1 MSHTS
6 SHGGDTGSNIII
18 QVYGNT
24 AEMGT
29 DFAEGGDV
37 GLTHAHVPLSKIA
50 WGDSTL
56 SKRVT
61 ETQPLPVKLY
71 GTTGPIGVTWDNT
84 SDVTEIANFNYNND
98 HGSYPRDLIYLAVAG
113 STSGPSNDGSGGR
126 VGTSGPVWGVP
137 GATAI
142 AITGDVRLMDSYS
155 ITINGATAGRA
166 GLSQVEWDQG
176 TSGGFGIP
184 VNVTGGRRLWC
195 GTEQVSRNVD
205 SVLVTGSV
213 DISGGRALAAGTD
226 SIKVYGYDGEVAVR
240 TILHKDE
247 GATAGFSGDALKVAI
262 TNTDANLT
270 INVSST
276 HGVTNDIKTV
286 DAEAADGALKVQGVS
301 GGAPLVIRGDNSGAV
316 EITATSAL
324 NTSVSGTVTI
334 DDSNITNSLESNSKP
349 LIQTLDTIKTN
360 VAPVSSIRNDLTS
373 GNIRVRVT
381 ETVRPNTV
389 ISGFQ
394 NSTSSAAQLASNKS
408 VYSGVNIKSHPNN
421 TANIMVGGSDLI
433 RNSDAGYP
441 LEPGEAIFIE
451 CDNLSKVYIRSDGK
465 TSGTIHYIGS

>member
-1 MSHTS
+1 MAHTS

-29 DFAEGGDV
+29 DFAGGGDV
-37 GLTHAHVPLSKIA
+37 GLTNAHVPLSKLA

-98 HGSYPRDLIYLAVAG
+98 HGPHPRDLIYLAVAG

-142 AITGDVRLMDSYS
+142 AITGDVRIIQTSVVNVQGFTAPG
-155 ITINGATAGRA
+155 ITGS
-166 GLSQVEWDQG
+166 LSTNLEWDAG
-176 TSGGFGIP
+176 TSGGFALP
-184 VNVTGGRRLWC
+184 VNITGGRRAHHA
-195 GTEQVSRNVD
+195 TD
-205 SVLVTGSV
+205 SILVTGSV
-213 DISGGRALAAGTD
+213 DISGGRSLAAGTD
-226 SIKVYGYDGEVAVR
+226 SIKVYGYDGGESVH
-240 TILHKDE
+240 TILRSDE

-276 HGVTNDIKTV
+276 HGVTNDIATS
-286 DAEAADGALKVQGVS
+286 DPEAAHGALKVQGVS
-301 GGAPLVIRGDNSGAV
+301 GGAPLVVRGDNSGAI

-334 DDSNITNSLESNSKP
+334 DDSNITNSLESSNKP
-349 LIQTLDTIKTN
+349 LIQNLESISSK
-360 VAPVSSIRNDLTS
+360 VSPVSNIRTDLTS
-373 GNIRVRVT
+373 GNVKVKVI
-381 ETVRPNTV
+381 ENVRPSAVNSGTVTANNSASQLGSNTAVMSGIHIKSSPSNTV
-389 ISGFQ
+389 
-394 NSTSSAAQLASNKS
+394 N
-408 VYSGVNIKSHPNN
+408 V
-421 TANIMVGGSDLI
+421 MVGGKQLS
-433 RNSDAGYP
+433 RNSEAGVP
-441 LEPGEAIFIE
+441 LEPGESIFIE
-451 CDNLSKVYIRSDGK
+451 CDNLNKVYVRTTLG
-465 TSGTIHYIGS
+465 SGTIHYIGS